1 MQFLCNKCSRG
12 GGLLAVSHAC
22 KACTLSTYSA
32 FAYCVCCALEKDK
45 CQSCQ
50 TDMMSGRDQAAVKE
64 VQAARAVYLAAVLV
78 IDAQYDTAVADI
90 KDEIDAWLKVNKEA
104 GDAYNQA
111 IKPYQDGYQTASEAL
126 RVLQSSG
133 AAADSEAVI
142 AAKTAVETANTALR
156 EALPDLQKQMWAP
169 INEACAK
176 VGEEKLKRHEDAAR
190 ARHRKTGRAERRVEL
205 VAERICGHLKVDAVY
220 KAQLAEL
227 EAQSD

>member
-1 MQFLCNKCSRG
+1 MQ
-12 GGLLAVSHAC
+12 
-22 KACTLSTYSA
+22 
-32 FAYCVCCALEKDK
+32 
-45 CQSCQ
+45 
-50 TDMMSGRDQAAVKE
+50 SGRDQTAVAE
-64 VQAARAVYLAAVLV
+64 VQQARAVFLAAVTV
-78 IDAQYDTAVADI
+78 INAQFDTAVADI
-90 KDEIDAWLKVNKEA
+90 RDEIDAWLKVNKEA

-169 INEACAK
+169 INKERAK

-190 ARHRKTGRAERRVEL
+190 AKHKKTSREERRVEL
-205 VAERICGHLKVDAVY
+205 VAERICGHLKVDAAY
-220 KAQLAEL
+220 KAQLAQL
-227 EAQSD
+227 ETQLD